1 MTVAELIEAL
11 RDCPKDYEV
20 MISDSEIGLL
30 SFDKTHVMEFGLN
43 IVTVKSGDVV
53 RRVVVL

>member
-11 RDCPKDYEV
+11 QDCPEDYEV

-30 SFDKTHVMEFGLN
+30 SFDKTHVMEFGLD
-43 IVTVKSGDVV
+43 IAIVKSGDVV
-53 RRVVVL
+53 KRVVVL